1 MPATNP
7 TIPPSYPN
15 VVTPAGVVHEA
26 PAKPMCWGAVLAGAV
41 VALSVHLLV
50 TLFGVGLGLQVIDP
64 VSDAEPV
71 KGFGIGV
78 GIAWSVGALLALWVG
93 GWVAG
98 RLTPEPSRGLGGL
111 HGLLV
116 WGVATVAAAFMLA
129 GGTGMLAGGVAK
141 ITGQGA
147 ALVGKAGGAVAGE
160 ASEGAGDFISQVVS
174 DNSDLLGGF
183 ARELAPTESQGGA
196 GEGSPNVA
204 RRQREI
210 SWALVR
216 FFSQDEADRSAEARQ
231 ALERT
236 IAENSDL
243 NEAEARERVQ
253 QWITAYDQA
262 MEDLRMLA
270 ERAEQ
275 KAREAAEAA
284 SDVIT
289 KMAVWTFVAFIV
301 GAIAAICG
309 GVSGARCRREN
320 VLDASVS
327 GRVV

>member
-1 MPATNP
+1 MPAP
-7 TIPPSYPN
+7 TSTVPPYST
-15 VVTPAGVVHEA
+15 VVAPAGVVHEA
-26 PAKPMCWGAVLAGAV
+26 PSKPLCWGAVLAGAV

-64 VSDAEPV
+64 VTDAEPA
-71 KGFGIGV
+71 KGFGMGV
-78 GIAWSVGALLALWVG
+78 GIAWAVGALVALWVG

-111 HGLLV
+111 HGALV
-116 WGVATVAAAFMLA
+116 WSVATVVAAFMLA

-147 ALVGKAGGAVAGE
+147 AMVGKAGGAVAGE
-160 ASEGAGDFISQVVS
+160 AAEGAGDFISQVVS

-183 ARELAPTESQGGA
+183 ARELAPSGA
-196 GEGSPNVA
+196 DVEGADAPNVA

-216 FFSQDEADRSAEARQ
+216 FFSQDEADRAGEARQ

-236 IAENSDL
+236 IAENSEL
-243 NEAEARERVQ
+243 SEAEARERVQ
-253 QWITAYDQA
+253 QWITAYDQT
-262 MEDLRMLA
+262 MEDLAMLA
-270 ERAEQ
+270 ERAEE
-275 KAREAAEAA
+275 KAREAADAA
-284 SDVIT
+284 ADVIT
-289 KMAVWTFVAFIV
+289 KMAVWTFIAFIV

-320 VLDASVS
+320 DADAPVHAQV
-327 GRVV
+327 R